1 MSQCILDIESTS
13 FLPWTGKIICIGV
26 KDANDGETN
35 VFYDE
40 HEETLLMVFFR
51 HMNKKKYTEII
62 GYNLSFDLR
71 FIFARCLKYRL
82 YANGFF
88 NTKQTDLMM
97 ILKNINKGFNYNQP
111 GTLNDW
117 SQALLGKSKL
127 FKNTEIPELYNQGKI
142 EELIAYNKN
151 DLELT
156 YELWRR
162 IKIVLSSSMSQ

>member
-1 MSQCILDIESTS
+1 MSKCILDIETTS
-13 FLPWTGKIICIGV
+13 FEPWSGKIICIGV
-26 KDANDGETN
+26 KDTDDGETK

-40 HEETLLMVFFR
+40 HEESLLLLFFR
-51 HMNKKKYTEII
+51 HMNKKQYREVI
-62 GYNLSFDLR
+62 GYNLSFDMR

-88 NTKQTDLMM
+88 NKKQTDLMH
-97 ILKNINKGFNYNQP
+97 ILKNVNRGFNYNQP

-127 FKNTEIPELYNQGKI
+127 FENTMVPELYKEGRI
-142 EELIAYNKN
+142 EDLIEYNRN

-162 IKIVLSSSMSQ
+162 IRVVLTCF